1 MLVELY
7 LTRDT
12 NTDGGAAPCHSDF
25 AEVLSQNLTDP
36 SLKYPIAYSTRVT
49 PYMEPLLFERE
60 QAFNDR
66 LLIRQPLRTSVL
78 SDHIFRR
85 QHLRILR
92 LALHTSVA
100 SLARWRTTS
109 CAVWLRNPP
118 VCPRKRLASCQ
129 HVSPSFP
136 DSQFAARDT
145 TSNKGII
152 HLGNLVQRSEPCR

>member
-1 MLVELY
+1 MLVKLY

-49 PYMEPLLFERE
+49 PYMEPLLLLFERE
-60 QAFNDR
+60 QAFKDG

-78 SDHIFRR
+78 SGHIFRR

-92 LALHTSVA
+92 LALHTS
-100 SLARWRTTS
+100 LARWPAAFMRSVVAQFSCMSSKAFGVVSACQPQLSGQLARSKGCYIEQRYHPSRT
-109 CAVWLRNPP
+109 P
-118 VCPRKRLASCQ
+118 V
-129 HVSPSFP
+129 
-136 DSQFAARDT
+136 
-145 TSNKGII
+145 
-152 HLGNLVQRSEPCR
+152 